1 MSVIFS
7 MMWLSLLHAYLKFVC
22 SFVCFLANDDSRYYD
37 ETFGFKGFRMSF
49 LRVLVMWA
57 FEISVDFICHCYCLL
72 ESLLIHSFSGLAR
85 EYW

>member
-1 MSVIFS
+1 
-7 MMWLSLLHAYLKFVC
+7 
-22 SFVCFLANDDSRYYD
+22 
-37 ETFGFKGFRMSF
+37 MSF